1 MLINPRMKDRE
12 IFSHLKVP
20 YTAIVRVDG
29 RCFGKVLRKLQ
40 FSKPFDIRFAN
51 GMVESVELFLKKSGI
66 NPVLAYIFSDEISLL
81 FIRNLPFNGRLEKI
95 DSVIPSFISSALT
108 LNLGSP
114 DPMSFD
120 SRVSVID
127 SKDIIEY
134 LIWRQE
140 ECWRNLVSSYAF
152 YLLRDD
158 GFSAK
163 QAAERLKG
171 LKSDDLHELAW
182 GYGVNLS
189 ETPAWQRRG
198 ILVYKQKFKKDGKNP
213 LTGEITKVQRTR
225 IVKDREP
232 PIFKTDEG
240 LRMIRNILQNV
251 DA

>member
-1 MLINPRMKDRE
+1 MLINHRMKDRE

-29 RCFGKVLRKLQ
+29 RGFGKVVQKLQ

-51 GMVESVELFLKKSGI
+51 GMVESVELFFKKSGI
-66 NPVLAYIFSDEISLL
+66 NPVLAYLFSDEISLL
-81 FIRNLPFNGRLEKI
+81 FIRDLPFNGRLEKI
-95 DSVIPSFISSALT
+95 DSVIPSFISSALA

-114 DPMSFD
+114 DPISFD
-120 SRVSVID
+120 SRVLVID

-152 YLLRDD
+152 YLLKDG

-182 GYGVNLS
+182 GYGINLS

-198 ILVYKQKFKKDGKNP
+198 ILIYKQKFEKDSQNL
-213 LTGEITKVQRTR
+213 LTGEKTKATRTR
-225 IVKDREP
+225 IIKDWEL
-232 PIFKTDEG
+232 PIFKTKEG
-240 LRMIRNILQNV
+240 FRMIESIL
-251 DA
+251 

>member
-1 MLINPRMKDRE
+1 MLFNVRMKDRE
-12 IFSHLKVP
+12 IFSQLKVP
-20 YTAIVRVDG
+20 DTAIVRVDG
-29 RCFGKVLRKLQ
+29 RRFGKVLRKLQ

-51 GMVESVELFLKKSGI
+51 GMVESIELFFTKSGI
-66 NPVLAYIFSDEISLL
+66 NPVLAYLFSDEVSLL

-120 SRVSVID
+120 SRVSAID

-134 LIWRQE
+134 LMWRQE

-171 LKSDDLHELAW
+171 LKSNDLHELAW
-182 GYGVNLS
+182 GYGINLS

-198 ILVYKQKFKKDGKNP
+198 ILVYKQKFEKDSQNL
-213 LTGEITKVQRTR
+213 LTGDKTKAMRTR
-225 IVKDREP
+225 IVKDWEP
-232 PIFKTDEG
+232 PIFNTEEG
-240 LRMIRNILQNV
+240 FRMIESILQ
-251 DA
+251 

>member
-1 MLINPRMKDRE
+1 MLFNVRMKDRE
-12 IFSHLKVP
+12 IFSQLKVP
-20 YTAIVRVDG
+20 DTAIVRVDG
-29 RCFGKVLRKLQ
+29 RRFGKVLRKLQ

-51 GMVESVELFLKKSGI
+51 GMVESIELFFTKSGI
-66 NPVLAYIFSDEISLL
+66 NPVLAYLFSDEVSLL
-81 FIRNLPFNGRLEKI
+81 FMRDLPFNGRLEKI
-95 DSVIPSFISSALT
+95 DSVIPSFISSALA

-120 SRVSVID
+120 SRVSAID

-134 LIWRQE
+134 LMWRQE

-171 LKSDDLHELAW
+171 LKSNDLHELAW
-182 GYGVNLS
+182 GYGINLS

-198 ILVYKQKFKKDGKNP
+198 ILVYKQKFEKDSQNL
-213 LTGEITKVQRTR
+213 LTGDKTKAIRTR
-225 IVKDREP
+225 IVKDWEP
-232 PIFKTDEG
+232 PIFKTEEG
-240 LRMIRNILQNV
+240 SRMIESIL
-251 DA
+251 

>member
-1 MLINPRMKDRE
+1 MLFNVRMKDRE
-12 IFSHLKVP
+12 IFSQLKVP
-20 YTAIVRVDG
+20 DTAIVRVDG
-29 RCFGKVLRKLQ
+29 RRFGKVLRKLN

-51 GMVESVELFLKKSGI
+51 GMVESIELFFTKSGI
-66 NPVLAYIFSDEISLL
+66 NPVLAYLFSDEVSLL
-81 FIRNLPFNGRLEKI
+81 FMRDLPFNGRLEKI
-95 DSVIPSFISSALT
+95 DSVIPSFISSALA

-120 SRVSVID
+120 SRVSAID

-134 LIWRQE
+134 LMWRQE

-182 GYGVNLS
+182 GYGINLS

-198 ILVYKQKFKKDGKNP
+198 ILVYKQKFEKDSQNL
-213 LTGEITKVQRTR
+213 LTGEKTKAMRTR
-225 IVKDREP
+225 IVKDWEP
-232 PIFKTDEG
+232 PIFKTEEG
-240 LRMIRNILQNV
+240 YRMIESIL
-251 DA
+251 

>member
-1 MLINPRMKDRE
+1 MKDCE
-12 IFSHLKVP
+12 IFSQLKVP
-20 YTAIVRVDG
+20 DTAIVRVDG
-29 RCFGKVLRKLQ
+29 RRFGKVLRKLN
-40 FSKPFDIRFAN
+40 FSKPFDIRFTN
-51 GMVESVELFLKKSGI
+51 GMVESIELFFKKSGI
-66 NPVLAYIFSDEISLL
+66 NPVLAFLFSDEISLL
-81 FIRNLPFNGRLEKI
+81 FMRNLPFNGRLEKI
-95 DSVIPSFISSALT
+95 DSVIPSFISSALA
-108 LNLGSP
+108 LNLDSP

-140 ECWRNLVSSYAF
+140 ECWRNLVSSYAY

-198 ILVYKQKFKKDGKNP
+198 ILVYKQKFEKDGQNL
-213 LTGEITKVQRTR
+213 LTGEKTKAMRTQ
-225 IVKDREP
+225 IVKDWEP
-232 PIFKTDEG
+232 PIFKTEEG
-240 LRMIRNILQNV
+240 SRMIESILQ
-251 DA
+251 

>member
-1 MLINPRMKDRE
+1 MLFNVRMKDRE
-12 IFSHLKVP
+12 IFSQLKVP
-20 YTAIVRVDG
+20 DTAIVRVDG
-29 RCFGKVLRKLQ
+29 RRFGKVLRKLH

-51 GMVESVELFLKKSGI
+51 GMVESIELFFTKSGI
-66 NPVLAYIFSDEISLL
+66 NPVLAYLFSDEVSLL

-95 DSVIPSFISSALT
+95 DSVIPSFISSALA

-120 SRVSVID
+120 SRVSAID

-134 LIWRQE
+134 LMWRQE

-171 LKSDDLHELAW
+171 LKSNDLHELAW
-182 GYGVNLS
+182 GYGINLS

-198 ILVYKQKFKKDGKNP
+198 ILVYKQKFEKDSQNL
-213 LTGEITKVQRTR
+213 LTGDKTKAMRTR
-225 IVKDREP
+225 IVKDWEP
-232 PIFKTDEG
+232 PIFNTEEG
-240 LRMIRNILQNV
+240 FRMIESILQ
-251 DA
+251 

>member
-1 MLINPRMKDRE
+1 MLFNARMKDCE
-12 IFSHLKVP
+12 IFSQLKVP
-20 YTAIVRVDG
+20 DTAIVRVDG
-29 RCFGKVLRKLQ
+29 RRFGKVLRKLQ

-51 GMVESVELFLKKSGI
+51 GMVESIELFFIKSGI
-66 NPVLAYIFSDEISLL
+66 NPVLAYLFSDEISLL
-81 FIRNLPFNGRLEKI
+81 FKKDLPFNGRLEKI
-95 DSVIPSFISSALT
+95 DSVIPSFISSSLA

-120 SRVSVID
+120 SRICVID
-127 SKDIIEY
+127 SKDITEY

-163 QAAERLKG
+163 QATERLKG
-171 LKSDDLHELAW
+171 LKSNDLHELAW
-182 GYGVNLS
+182 GYGINLS

-198 ILVYKQKFKKDGKNP
+198 ILVYKQKFEKDHQNL
-213 LTGEITKVQRTR
+213 LTGKKIKAMKTR
-225 IVKDREP
+225 IVKDWEP

-240 LRMIRNILQNV
+240 SRMVESIL
-251 DA
+251 

>member
-1 MLINPRMKDRE
+1 MLFNTQMKDCE
-12 IFSHLKVP
+12 IFSQLKVP
-20 YTAIVRVDG
+20 DTAIVRVDG
-29 RCFGKVLRKLQ
+29 RRFGKVLRKLQ

-51 GMVESVELFLKKSGI
+51 GMVESIELFFSKSGI
-66 NPVLAYIFSDEISLL
+66 NPVLAYLFSDEVSLL
-81 FIRNLPFNGRLEKI
+81 FIGDLPFNGRLEKI
-95 DSVIPSFISSALT
+95 DSVIPSFISSALA

-120 SRVSVID
+120 SRVCIID

-171 LKSDDLHELAW
+171 LKSGDLHELAW
-182 GYGVNLS
+182 GYGINLS

-198 ILVYKQKFKKDGKNP
+198 ILVYKQKFGKDGQNP
-213 LTGEITKVQRTR
+213 LTGEKTKAIRTR
-225 IVKDREP
+225 IVKDWEL
-232 PIFKTDEG
+232 PIFKTEEG
-240 LRMIRNILQNV
+240 FRMIEGILQ
-251 DA
+251 

>member
-1 MLINPRMKDRE
+1 MLFNDRMKDCE
-12 IFSHLKVP
+12 IFSQLKVP
-20 YTAIVRVDG
+20 DTAIVRVDG
-29 RCFGKVLRKLQ
+29 RRFGKVLRKLD

-51 GMVESVELFLKKSGI
+51 GMVESTELFFIKSGI
-66 NPVLAYIFSDEISLL
+66 NPVLAYLFSDEISML
-81 FIRNLPFNGRLEKI
+81 FIRDLPFNGRLEKI

-120 SRVSVID
+120 SRVSVMD

-134 LIWRQE
+134 LTWRQE

-182 GYGVNLS
+182 GYGINLS

-198 ILVYKQKFKKDGKNP
+198 ILVYKQKFEKNGQNL

-225 IVKDREP
+225 IVKEWEP
-232 PIFKTDEG
+232 PIFNTNEG
-240 LRMIRNILQNV
+240 LQMIGNILQNI
-251 DA
+251 DS

>member
-1 MLINPRMKDRE
+1 MLFNARMKDCE
-12 IFSHLKVP
+12 IFSQLKVP
-20 YTAIVRVDG
+20 DTAIVRVDG
-29 RCFGKVLRKLQ
+29 RRFGKVLRKLQ

-51 GMVESVELFLKKSGI
+51 GMVESIELFFIKSGI
-66 NPVLAYIFSDEISLL
+66 NPVLAYLFSDEISLL
-81 FIRNLPFNGRLEKI
+81 FMRDLPFNGRLEKI
-95 DSVIPSFISSALT
+95 DSVIPSFISSALA

-120 SRVSVID
+120 SRVCVID
-127 SKDIIEY
+127 SKNITEY

-182 GYGVNLS
+182 GYGINLS

-198 ILVYKQKFKKDGKNP
+198 ILVYKQKFEKDGQNL
-213 LTGEITKVQRTR
+213 LTGEKTKAMRAR
-225 IVKDREP
+225 IVKDWEP

-240 LRMIRNILQNV
+240 SRMIKGILQ
-251 DA
+251 

>member
-1 MLINPRMKDRE
+1 MLLNARMKGCE
-12 IFSHLKVP
+12 IFSQLRVP
-20 YTAIVRVDG
+20 DTAIVRVDG
-29 RCFGKVLRKLQ
+29 RRFGKVLLKLQ

-51 GMVESVELFLKKSGI
+51 GMVESIELFFNRSGI
-66 NPVLAYIFSDEISLL
+66 NPVLAYLFSDEINLF
-81 FIRNLPFNGRLEKI
+81 FIRDLPFNGRLEKI
-95 DSVIPSFISSALT
+95 DSVIPSFISSALA

-120 SRVSVID
+120 SRVCVID
-127 SKDIIEY
+127 SKDIVEY

-140 ECWRNLVSSYAF
+140 ECWRNLVSSYAY

-182 GYGVNLS
+182 GYGINLS

-198 ILVYKQKFKKDGKNP
+198 IMVYKQKFEKAGQNL
-213 LTGEITKVQRTR
+213 LTGENTKAMRTR
-225 IVKDREP
+225 IVKDWEP

-240 LRMIRNILQNV
+240 SRMIEGILQ
-251 DA
+251 